1 MTQTA
6 QSVERKSKGFL
17 GKKRNLAILV
27 VCIVVGFFL
36 LVSYGYCFLKKMG
49 KTEGMMENERRHQ
62 LQFYDLS
69 IVVAATD
76 NFSLANKLGQG
87 GFGPVYKG
95 RLFNGHEIAVKRL
108 SKNSGQ
114 GMEELKNE
122 VRLIAKLQHRN
133 LVRLLGCCIQ
143 EEEKMLIYEY
153 LPNKSLDTFIFDQ
166 TRKALLDWRNRFEII
181 LGIARGVL
189 YLHQDSRLRIIH
201 RDLKAS
207 NVLLDAEMNPKIS
220 DFGMARIFGG
230 NQTHENTKRVVGTYG
245 YMAPEYAMN
254 GLFSIKSDVFS
265 FGVLLLEIISGKRN
279 NDYYQKDHFLNLIGI
294 AWDFWRADRA
304 LDMVDSSIAGS
315 CNAHEV
321 LRCIHVGLLCVQE
334 SATDRPSMSTVV
346 FMLGNETTLPP
357 PKQPAFI
364 TGTTSNGPHSS
375 TNGSGSCSVNE
386 VTITIRDKFPE
397 NVGSGLVRD
406 QGSGSVLISSTTLG
420 E

>member
-1 MTQTA
+1 M
-6 QSVERKSKGFL
+6 S
-17 GKKRNLAILV
+17 
-27 VCIVVGFFL
+27 IVVGFFL
-36 LVSYGYCFLKKMG
+36 LVSFGYCFLKKMG
-49 KTEGMMENERRHQ
+49 KTEGKEFH
-62 LQFYDLS
+62 LLS
-69 IVVAATD
+69 VIRNSFWSLPHLRGCGSWVLSCGWVAATD

-87 GFGPVYKG
+87 GFGTVYKG

-122 VRLIAKLQHRN
+122 FMLIAKLQHRN

-166 TRKALLDWRNRFEII
+166 TRKELLDWRKRFEII

-201 RDLKAS
+201 RDLKAG
-207 NVLLDAEMNPKIS
+207 NVLLDAEMNPKVS

-245 YMAPEYAMN
+245 YMAPEYEMN

-294 AWDFWRADRA
+294 AGNFWRTDRA

-315 CNAHEV
+315 CIAHEV

-334 SATDRPSMSTVV
+334 SATNRPFMSTVV

-364 TGTTSNGPHSS
+364 MGTTSKWIRILFQKRSS
-375 TNGSGSCSVNE
+375 PFHLDFATETPFETTETVLQDHGIQWHFIIVESENCSGMSAFTH
-386 VTITIRDKFPE
+386 TI
-397 NVGSGLVRD
+397 
-406 QGSGSVLISSTTLG
+406 
-420 E
+420 